1 MAAIIFIITFSLIQ
15 ATLAM
20 ATNFTQCFADFQ
32 SGRYGTSGGTDAH
45 GNPVT
50 NISTAVGFTYELC
63 KIACETGPEPFDWFN
78 FSQQFSAW
86 LLPWLALISL
96 LPFGAGDIFENLTS
110 VLLAVGSP
118 TLAAYSLALTALNRR
133 WAAQRFSDI
142 SYPNVD
148 LAFHVMSGLQQ
159 APLKIVNEDGLFH
172 SLVVLYENDGWWR
185 MLVNRLDYA
194 HSWSISAVTSILWV
208 LLAYLFTVIGAFNA
222 LPRTPAGVTIPLSSD
237 GQSVGTVWLWLLPIV
252 VGWLQM
258 SPKCE
263 SQRIKNALRDA
274 NAIAHVATD
283 HGAQRIKSEARAFTM
298 NNGPADALHVDERYT
313 APIFNYA
320 RILPWT
326 QNVEEVVEVFRHA
339 AHHAQAHKPVD
350 HRLSTSQWVEGADSE
365 FQIDPKNRQGN
376 LEQVMDYC
384 TSPIPFPNKRSHW
397 GPDVWSRLLNASF
410 AALMLQW
417 GTAGAAIIIIW
428 FTPTVGL
435 GCRSGS
441 YLVYAA
447 ASTLTWIL
455 LVTSSILT
463 HSLAYPTVPTSC
475 ASSANK
481 PCSDKDEPFHPGQQ
495 WPCLRSFVRLLAI
508 TFRRSGKLLA
518 AGNAIWIVLSCT
530 LQFGNFYN
538 RCYCNS
544 SVTGLRGGAF
554 DTIIPAAGDL
564 LGPWIGGVALACGS
578 AAVFVGFIN
587 LFIHSKPT
595 RSP

>member
-1 MAAIIFIITFSLIQ
+1 MAAIIFIITFSLMQ
-15 ATLAM
+15 ATF
-20 ATNFTQCFADFQ
+20 ATPVNFTQCFADIQ

-50 NISTAVGFTYELC
+50 NISSAVGMTYELC
-63 KIACETGPEPFDWFN
+63 KVACESGPEPFNWFN
-78 FSQQFSAW
+78 FSQKFSAW

-118 TLAAYSLALTALNRR
+118 TLAAYSLSLTVLNRR
-133 WAAQRFSDI
+133 WVAQRFSDI

-148 LAFHVMSGLQQ
+148 LAFHVMRGLQQ
-159 APLKIVNEDGLFH
+159 APLKIVKEDGLFY
-172 SLVVLYENDGWWR
+172 SLVVLHENNGWWR
-185 MLVNRLDYA
+185 TLVNRLDYA

-208 LLAYLFTVIGAFNA
+208 LLAYAFTVIGAFNK
-222 LPRTPAGVTIPLSSD
+222 LPTGDMIASSSD

-252 VGWLQM
+252 VGWLQI

-263 SQRIKNALRDA
+263 SQRIKNALLDA
-274 NAIAHVATD
+274 NAIAHVATN
-283 HGAQRIKSEARAFTM
+283 HGAQRINSEARAFTM

-326 QNVEEVVEVFRHA
+326 QNVEAVVETFRHA
-339 AHHAQAHKPVD
+339 AHHAQAHRRVD
-350 HRLSTSQWVEGADSE
+350 RGQWVEGVDTE
-365 FQIDPKNRQGN
+365 FQIHPENREGD
-376 LEQVMDYC
+376 LEEVIYYC

-397 GPDVWSRLLNASF
+397 GPDVWSRMLNASL

-441 YLVYAA
+441 YLVYAG

-455 LVTSSILT
+455 LMASSILT
-463 HSLAYPTVPTSC
+463 HSLAYPTVPISHP
-475 ASSANK
+475 SSTDK
-481 PCSDKDEPFHPGQQ
+481 PCSDNDELFHPGQQ
-495 WPCLRSFVRLLAI
+495 QWSHLRSFVRLLAI

-518 AGNAIWIVLSCT
+518 AGNAIWIILSCV
-530 LQFGNFYN
+530 LQFGGFYD

-544 SVTGLRGGAF
+544 SVTGLKSGAY
-554 DTIIPAAGDL
+554 DIIIADASVL

-578 AAVFVGFIN
+578 AAVFVGFVN